1 MNDSRLRWANDASSK
16 DNDDKWMKMII
27 VLMIMMMMC
36 SSSNDQWMKWLM
48 IKKHA
53 INEDND
59 NEWFEIKMSKW
70 CQQQRQWW

>member
-1 MNDSRLRWANDASSK
+1 
-16 DNDDKWMKMII
+16 
-27 VLMIMMMMC
+27 MIMMMMC
-36 SSSNDQWMKWLM
+36 SSSNDQWMKCLM

-70 CQQQRQWW
+70 CQQQRQWWWMNEDDNSIDDNDDDV